1 MKLKVYNQKGKE
13 VEEMTVSESV
23 FNLKRNDDLIHQV
36 FVAITANQRQNLAH
50 TKTRGERAGSGIKP
64 WKQKGTGR
72 ARVGSVRTP
81 VWRKGG
87 IVFGPRNDRN
97 YKQKINKKMTAQ
109 AVAMVL
115 SGKLK
120 DKEIKV
126 VDKLEMTEKKT
137 QATAKLIAN
146 LKIEGKILFSFNQ
159 KEKEE
164 RIYSRNIKGVTNIL
178 TEQLNVASMLRN
190 KYLVLSKESVEFLD
204 KKYKVTK

>member
-1 MKLKVYNQKGKE
+1 
-13 VEEMTVSESV
+13 
-23 FNLKRNDDLIHQV
+23 
-36 FVAITANQRQNLAH
+36 
-50 TKTRGERAGSGIKP
+50 
-64 WKQKGTGR
+64 
-72 ARVGSVRTP
+72 
-81 VWRKGG
+81 
-87 IVFGPRNDRN
+87 
-97 YKQKINKKMTAQ
+97 MTAQ